1 MAEAEQPKAE
11 EPTTT
16 VEEPKVDAD
25 GDSTVKDTTETTK
38 DATADTEDVKEAA
51 PALPLTDLTADP
63 EDEAKTENFQFNA
76 DIAQLMS
83 LIINAVYSNKEI
95 FLRELISNASDALDK
110 IRYESLNDKDALGS
124 EPDLKIEIIPDPV
137 NKTITIRDT
146 GIGMT
151 KEDLVNNLGTIAR
164 SGTKQFMEAIAAGAD
179 ISMIGQF
186 GVGFYSAYLV
196 SDKVIV
202 RTKHN
207 DDEQYVWES
216 SASGTFTVRPDTHSP
231 HQLTRGTEITLML
244 KDDCCPLGEEKKI
257 KEIVKKHSQFVA
269 FPITLF
275 TIKEEEKEIDDDS
288 DDDDDDDDEDADP
301 DATKDS
307 EEASVEVSKEKK
319 DKKEK
324 EKKTETVKKEEW
336 ELLNKQK
343 PIWTRNPN
351 EVTKEEY
358 SAFYK
363 SISNDWEDYLAIKH
377 FSVEGQLEFS
387 GLLFV
392 PKRAPMDMFEPTKKK
407 NNIKLF
413 VRRVFIMDDCKEL
426 IPEWLSFVRGVVD
439 SEDLPLNISRESLQQ
454 NKILKLIRKNLVKKS
469 LEMFA
474 ELAENKED
482 YIVFYE
488 QFHKNIKLGIHEDSK
503 NRKKISELLRYSST
517 KTVDKEMVSLKG
529 YVERM
534 KDDQK
539 AIYYI
544 TGESKAGVEASPFL
558 ETLKKR
564 DLEVLFLVDP
574 IDEYAVQQLREYD
587 GKKLM
592 CVTKEG
598 LDLGLTEDEK
608 KKQED
613 EKAAFEGLCKKMKEI
628 LGDKVEKVITSDR
641 MVESPCS
648 LVTGE
653 YGWSANMERIMKAQ
667 ALRDNSMTGY
677 MVSKKTMEINPRHAI
692 VSTLKTRFT
701 TDPSDKTIKD
711 LVWLLFETSLLTSGF
726 SLDEPV
732 KFAGRIHKLIKLGL
746 AIFEE
751 DDDEDDDDED
761 EMPEEDKD
769 DDDDDDDEMPT
780 LEEEDISAME
790 EVD

>member
-1 MAEAEQPKAE
+1 MGAE
-11 EPTTT
+11 
-16 VEEPKVDAD
+16 DA
-25 GDSTVKDTTETTK
+25 
-38 DATADTEDVKEAA
+38 
-51 PALPLTDLTADP
+51 
-63 EDEAKTENFQFNA
+63 AKTENFQFNA

-95 FLRELISNASDALDK
+95 FLRELISNSSDALDK
-110 IRYESLNDKDALGS
+110 IRYESLNDKEALGT

-231 HQLTRGTEITLML
+231 HQLSRGTEITLLL
-244 KDDCCPLGEEKKI
+244 KEDCANFGEDKKI
-257 KEIVKKHSQFVA
+257 KEIVKKHSQFVS
-269 FPITLF
+269 FPISLF

-288 DDDDDDDDEDADP
+288 DDDDDDDDDDDADA
-301 DATKDS
+301 DKDKS

-377 FSVEGQLEFS
+377 FAVEGQLEFS

-392 PKRAPMDMFEPTKKK
+392 PKRAPFDMFEGGGKKK

-426 IPEWLSFVRGVVD
+426 CPEWLSFVKGVVD

-454 NKILKLIRKNLVKKS
+454 NKILKLIQKNVVKKA
-469 LEMFA
+469 LEMFQ

-482 YIVFYE
+482 YKTFYE

-517 KTVDKEMVSLKG
+517 KTGDKDMVSLKE

-534 KDDQK
+534 KEDQK

-544 TGESKAGVEASPFL
+544 TGESKAAVEASPFL
-558 ETLKKR
+558 EALKKR
-564 DLEVLFLVDP
+564 DLEVLYLVDP

-613 EKAAFEGLCKKMKEI
+613 EKVAFEGLCKKMKEI
-628 LGDKVEKVITSDR
+628 LGDKVEKVIVSDR

-667 ALRDNSMTGY
+667 ALRDNSMQSY
-677 MVSKKTMEINPRHAI
+677 MMSKKTMEINPSHPI
-692 VSTLKTRFT
+692 VSTLKERFT

-726 SLDEPV
+726 SLQEPV

-746 AIFEE
+746 AIFD

-761 EMPEEDKD
+761 DDDLPEADN
-769 DDDDDDDEMPT
+769 DDDDDDEMPT

>member
-1 MAEAEQPKAE
+1 MGGLVAE
-11 EPTTT
+11 
-16 VEEPKVDAD
+16 
-25 GDSTVKDTTETTK
+25 DS
-38 DATADTEDVKEAA
+38 
-51 PALPLTDLTADP
+51 
-63 EDEAKTENFQFNA
+63 
-76 DIAQLMS
+76 
-83 LIINAVYSNKEI
+83 
-95 FLRELISNASDALDK
+95 
-110 IRYESLNDKDALGS
+110 
-124 EPDLKIEIIPDPV
+124 PD
-137 NKTITIRDT
+137 
-146 GIGMT
+146 
-151 KEDLVNNLGTIAR
+151 
-164 SGTKQFMEAIAAGAD
+164 
-179 ISMIGQF
+179 
-186 GVGFYSAYLV
+186 
-196 SDKVIV
+196 
-202 RTKHN
+202 
-207 DDEQYVWES
+207 
-216 SASGTFTVRPDTHSP
+216 
-231 HQLTRGTEITLML
+231 
-244 KDDCCPLGEEKKI
+244 GEEEVNVVTKI
-257 KEIVKKHSQFVA
+257 KEIVKKHSQFVS
-269 FPITLF
+269 FPISLF

-288 DDDDDDDDEDADP
+288 DDDDDDDDDDDADA
-301 DATKDS
+301 DKDKS

-377 FSVEGQLEFS
+377 FAVEGQLEFS

-392 PKRAPMDMFEPTKKK
+392 PKRAPFDMFEGGGKKK

-426 IPEWLSFVRGVVD
+426 CPEWLSFVKGVVD

-454 NKILKLIRKNLVKKS
+454 NKILKLIQKNVVKKA
-469 LEMFA
+469 LEMFQ

-482 YIVFYE
+482 YKTFYE

-517 KTVDKEMVSLKG
+517 KTSDKEMISLKE

-558 ETLKKR
+558 EALKKR

-587 GKKLM
+587 GKKLQS
-592 CVTKEG
+592 VTKEG

-653 YGWSANMERIMKAQ
+653 YGW
-667 ALRDNSMTGY
+667 
-677 MVSKKTMEINPRHAI
+677 
-692 VSTLKTRFT
+692 
-701 TDPSDKTIKD
+701 
-711 LVWLLFETSLLTSGF
+711 
-726 SLDEPV
+726 
-732 KFAGRIHKLIKLGL
+732 
-746 AIFEE
+746 
-751 DDDEDDDDED
+751 
-761 EMPEEDKD
+761 
-769 DDDDDDDEMPT
+769 
-780 LEEEDISAME
+780 
-790 EVD
+790 